1 MSDADR
7 PLQPERRKRIQEL
20 LENRH
25 TVKVSE
31 LSEVLK
37 VSENTIRRDLVMLEE
52 AGICFRTKGGA
63 GLMQSGTAGAVFS
76 RRLAR
81 NREAKI
87 RMAECAAEMVHSG
100 DSVILDSGT
109 TAFELAL
116 KLREK
121 EHITVITP
129 SLEAAQA
136 LSGHP
141 DLTLILSGGVVQATS
156 RSMTGP
162 PAETFFETVHAD
174 TLFLAVKAISLQNG
188 LTDHTMA
195 EASVK
200 RKMIGRS
207 GRIVVLADHSKIGK
221 TALSRIAGLEIIDTL
236 ITDGSRDPRV
246 LELLEGLRTK
256 GIEVIV
262 TADTVRKNEEND

>member
-1 MSDADR
+1 MNEGER
-7 PLQPERRKRIQEL
+7 PLQPERLEKIQEL

-25 TVKVSE
+25 TVKVNE
-31 LSEVLK
+31 LSEALE
-37 VSENTIRRDLVMLEE
+37 VSENTIRRDLVRLEK

-63 GLMQSGTAGAVFS
+63 GLMQAGTAGAVFS
-76 RRLAR
+76 RRLTR

-87 RMAECAAEMVHSG
+87 RMAEAAAQMVHSG

-136 LSGHP
+136 LSGYP
-141 DLTLILSGGVVQATS
+141 DLTLILSGGIVHATS

-174 TLFLAVKAISLQNG
+174 TLFLTVKAISLQDG

-200 RKMIGRS
+200 RKMIRCS
-207 GRIVVLADHSKIGK
+207 GKIVVLADHSKIGK
-221 TALSRIAGLEIIDTL
+221 TALSRVGGLETIDTL
-236 ITDGSRDPRV
+236 ITDGSRDPQV
-246 LELLEGLRTK
+246 LEVLEDLRTR
-256 GIEVIV
+256 GIEVII
-262 TADTVRKNEEND
+262 TAHKDEENI